1 MSTHKD
7 NEFVKRIFIKNEKGQ
22 TIVGILERKSP
33 NKSTKGAKVGI
44 ICHGAQ
50 AHKNFSFQ
58 PELAKELP
66 FDSYRFDFRGS
77 GESDFIS
84 IDYGN
89 AKDEIEDIDTVVK
102 YLENEY
108 GYQLYAIISHSLGN
122 IATYQYATNLNRNI
136 PHLVAIS
143 ARYYFNSLLKF
154 YPKEYMKKF
163 KNDGFKIDEH
173 KFDGQIKRIMTTY
186 DSFLNFISID
196 MSFVHNL
203 PESTSVLITHGSD
216 DEFTPTDD
224 AATYKNII
232 PNNTLKIIMGANHAY
247 TNHSNELISLITE
260 YFSNEF
266 QSKRF
271 LERNRFMTR
280 IPRYLDVDGVMN
292 FRDLGGYPCKINGG
306 SLKQCYVR
314 KRYIFRSGDLTRI
327 TEKGINT
334 LRLLNLQDVFDF
346 RSNVE
351 VQAIGLVD
359 IPGVNRIH
367 VPVFKAVDSQEAL
380 FEKRALYD
388 QDYEGHSKVY
398 MIMLNEGRSAYKA
411 VFQHI
416 LSHPKKPF
424 IIQCTGND
432 GNGIF
437 CMLVLKLC
445 GVNDDIIARENE
457 ITGRNSQRE
466 VVIKDYYEICKGF
479 FTMDQIKRMMSA
491 KYESMILT
499 LHEFVDIYGSVENY
513 LNKYLEFTQQEINQI
528 KNNIITEITYFS
540 LKRNND
546 LYFKSVL

>member
-122 IATYQYATNLNRNI
+122 IATYQYATKLNRNI

-143 ARYYFNSLLKF
+143 ARYYFNSLLNF

-203 PESTSVLITHGSD
+203 PESTS
-216 DEFTPTDD
+216 FTPTDD

-247 TNHSNELISLITE
+247 TNHSNELISLIKE

-306 SLKQCYVR
+306 SLKQCYFR
-314 KRYIFRSGDLTRI
+314 KRYIFRSGEI

-380 FEKRALYD
+380 FEKWALYD
-388 QDYEGHSKVY
+388 QDYEGHSKAY

-445 GVNDDIIARENE
+445 GVNDDIIAREYE

-479 FTMDQIKRMMSA
+479 FTLDQIKRMMGA

-513 LNKYLEFTQQEINQI
+513 LNKCLEFTQQEINQI
-528 KNNIITEITYFS
+528 KNNIITEITDFS
-540 LKRNND
+540 LKGNND

>member
-1 MSTHKD
+1 MSTRKD
-7 NEFVKRIFIKNEKGQ
+7 SEFVKRIYIKNDKGQ
-22 TIVGILERKSP
+22 TIIGILERKSP
-33 NKSTKGAKVGI
+33 NKSTKGTKVGI

-58 PELAKELP
+58 PELAKKLP

-89 AKDEIEDIDTVVK
+89 VKNEIEDIDTVVK
-102 YLENEY
+102 YLEREY

-122 IATYQYATNLNRNI
+122 ISSYQYATNVNRNV

-143 ARYYFNSLLKF
+143 ARYHFNILLKF

-163 KNDGFKIDEH
+163 KNDGFKVDEH
-173 KFDGQIKRIMTTY
+173 KFDGQIKRIITTY
-186 DSFLNFISID
+186 DSFLKFISTD

-203 PESTSVLITHGSD
+203 PESTSVFITHGSD
-216 DEFTPTDD
+216 DEFTSPDN
-224 AATYKNII
+224 AATFYNII

-247 TNHSNELISLITE
+247 TNHSNELISSITE

-271 LERNRFMTR
+271 FERNRFMSR
-280 IPRYLDVDGVMN
+280 IPKYLDVDGVTN
-292 FRDLGGYPCKINGG
+292 FRDLGGYPCNISGRN
-306 SLKQCYVR
+306 LKQRYVR
-314 KRYIFRSGDLTRI
+314 KRFIFRSGDLTRI

-334 LRLLNLQDVFDF
+334 LRLLNLHVVFDF
-346 RSNVE
+346 RSNIE
-351 VQAIGLVD
+351 VQTIGFVD

-367 VPVFKAVDSQEAL
+367 VPVFKDADSREAL
-380 FEKRALYD
+380 FEKWSLYD
-388 QDYEGHSKVY
+388 QDYGHSKAY
-398 MIMLNEGRSAYKA
+398 MIMLDEGRSAYKA

-416 LSHPKKPF
+416 LKHPKKPF
-424 IIQCTGND
+424 IIQCTAGKDGND
-432 GNGIF
+432 IF

-445 GVNDDIIARENE
+445 GVNDDIIAREYE
-457 ITGRNSQRE
+457 ITDRNSQNE

-479 FTMDQIKRMMSA
+479 FTMDQIRRMMGA

-499 LHEFVDIYGSVENY
+499 LHEFVNIYGDVENY

-528 KNNIITEITYFS
+528 KNNIITEITDFPS
-540 LKRNND
+540 KGNND
-546 LYFKSVL
+546 LYFKSYL